1 MRRMRIQ
8 GMTCEGCN
16 ETVAEALTGGGAIR
30 VRADFQAGEA
40 TFEPAEASESA
51 LATAVEAAGYRV
63 LGVED
68 VPDRTE
74 GPAHR
79 RGPEP
84 RPGYDLPIRRV

>member
-1 MRRMRIQ
+1 M
-8 GMTCEGCN
+8 
-16 ETVAEALTGGGAIR
+16 AI
-30 VRADFQAGEA
+30 
-40 TFEPAEASESA
+40 
-51 LATAVEAAGYRV
+51 AVEAAGYRV

-68 VPDRTE
+68 VADRTE